1 MSGRGSG
8 SHSHSFSKR
17 RLQINNKKD
26 LDRLLESDRL
36 LNRKLDELNR
46 RQDDPREIERVR
58 EIFGDGYATS
68 FNRKPKTNW
77 GEHYKHKPIDH
88 DLESTID
95 QIRNS
100 TGKYKHTK
108 IKKKKLDQ
116 DGDKFMSVKDLE
128 NSGKLNKGSGIPIG
142 LVMGLVFVGIM
153 LVIALPIFDSI
164 TTEMQM
170 NNLNSTSSIDSNLAG
185 FPSLV
190 QDNLLIFV
198 VIIPIAMFVLMMARM
213 F

>member
-1 MSGRGSG
+1 MSGTGSG

-17 RLQINNKKD
+17 RNLKIKSQKD
-26 LDRLLESDRL
+26 LDRLLASDRL

-46 RQDDPREIERVR
+46 RQDDPAEMDRVR
-58 EIFGDGYATS
+58 KIFGDGYATS
-68 FNRKPKTNW
+68 RKPKTKW
-77 GEHYKHKPIDH
+77 ADHYKHKPIDH

-116 DGDKFMSVKDLE
+116 DKDTYMTVKDLE
-128 NSGKLNKGSGIPIG
+128 NSGKLNKGSGLPIG
-142 LVMGLVFVGIM
+142 LIMGLVFVGVM
-153 LVIALPIFDSI
+153 LMIALPIFDTV

-170 NNLNSTSSIDSNLAG
+170 ENLNSTSSGNLAG
-185 FPSLV
+185 FPSFV
-190 QDNLLIFV
+190 QDNLLIVAF
-198 VIIPIAMFVLMMARM
+198 IIPMALFVLFIARM
-213 F
+213 L

>member
-1 MSGRGSG
+1 MSGTGSG

-17 RLQINNKKD
+17 NLKIKNQKD
-26 LDRLLESDRL
+26 LDRLLASDRL
-36 LNRKLDELNR
+36 LNRKLDEINR
-46 RQDDPREIERVR
+46 RQSDPAEINRVR
-58 EIFGDGYATS
+58 ELFGDGYATS
-68 FNRKPKTNW
+68 YNRKPKTKW
-77 GEHYKHKPIDH
+77 ADHYKHKPIDH

-108 IKKKKLDQ
+108 IKRKKLDQ
-116 DGDKFMSVKDLE
+116 DKDTYMTVKDLE
-128 NSGKLNKGSGIPIG
+128 NSGKLSKGSGMPIG
-142 LVMGLVFVGIM
+142 LIMGLVFVGVM
-153 LVIALPIFDSI
+153 LMIALPIFDTI

-170 NNLNSTSSIDSNLAG
+170 ENLNSTTSSNLSG

-198 VIIPIAMFVLMMARM
+198 VLIPMALFVLFIARLL
-213 F
+213 